1 MSDYDKGA
9 HKYYIYMPLGEK
21 PQKVLKYKNHFK
33 GTMHFSCGG
42 EMSLFYQDSL
52 HAEWVD

>member
-21 PQKVLKYKNHFK
+21 PQNVLKYKNHFK

-42 EMSLFYQDSL
+42 ELSLFYQDSL
-52 HAEWVD
+52 HAE